1 MIHSIRTVRVGIEVE
16 RNDLAFSFR
25 MFHCRSRDMGDDKH
39 VPLADWAYDEI
50 SMLNI
55 RSGLPGQQKLKV
67 GESARYWVHMRMI
80 HTSDYWGEHDNDIE
94 ILKCR
99 RAK

>member
-1 MIHSIRTVRVGIEVE
+1 MKIGGAGNDSFHSNGSCRVEVE
-16 RNDLAFSFR
+16 RNDSAFSFR

-55 RSGLPGQQKLKV
+55 RSGTFLVSKSSRLVRVPVIGFIC
-67 GESARYWVHMRMI
+67 E
-80 HTSDYWGEHDNDIE
+80 
-94 ILKCR
+94 
-99 RAK
+99 